1 MSLSHKQSKPTT
13 QLCDAFYGRE
23 SRSNII
29 TLTVKIIEQVKANQ
43 FLVADATGY
52 RKIELHG
59 TVRHQYK
66 KKIRAQNYVRI
77 EHATVDVVKGK
88 IFLSVRSE
96 VFNVKEFPVDETK
109 PAKVF
114 IFPFT
119 ITKMN
124 YKRIPTNYIIIHIH

>member
-1 MSLSHKQSKPTT
+1 MSLSFKQSEKST
-13 QLCDAFYGRE
+13 QLGDAFFGRK
-23 SRSNII
+23 SPSNTI
-29 TLTVKIIEQVKANQ
+29 TLTVKIIKQVKANQ

-77 EHATVDVVKGK
+77 EHATVDLLKWK
-88 IFLSVRSE
+88 IFLSITTE
-96 VFNVKEFPVDETK
+96 VFNVREFTVDETK

-114 IFPFT
+114 IFPLQ
-119 ITKMN
+119 
-124 YKRIPTNYIIIHIH
+124 